1 MTLHDIACLRLINQ
15 QIAGTKCNR
24 PSETVSWLGAMQAQD
39 YLGVLWSIGLR
50 SSACTEADVEQAIA
64 DRTIV
69 RTWPM
74 RGTLHFVCATDVHW
88 MLQFLAP
95 PAIAANRRRQEQQL
109 ELDDKIL
116 ARCRALITKALQGGR
131 QLNRP
136 AIYSLLED
144 QGISTDRQR
153 GYHVLWRL
161 AQEGIICF
169 GAREGRQP
177 TFTLLEEWIG
187 PAKRLDR
194 DEALATLAKRY
205 FAGHG
210 PATVQDFAWWSGL
223 TLSNARTGLEM
234 IASTLRQ
241 ETDGTNVYWLDSE
254 STISPREAGAC
265 LLPGFDEYLLGYNDR
280 QAAVDPKHAQKLV
293 PDSNGR
299 FLATMV
305 LKGRVVGTWKR
316 TLTKKAVQ
324 ITLEPFAS
332 LSKAAR
338 QAFGLEVE
346 RYGKFIGLP
355 VEIEFV
361 GNAL

>member
-1 MTLHDIACLRLINQ
+1 MTVHDIACWRLINQ
-15 QIAGTKCNR
+15 QIAGPKYNR
-24 PSETVSWLGAMQAQD
+24 PSETVSRLCAMQAQD
-39 YLGVLWSIGLR
+39 YLAVLWSIGLR
-50 SSACTEADVEQAIA
+50 SRTGTEVDIEQAIA
-64 DRTIV
+64 DRTVV

-88 MLQFLAP
+88 LLQLLTP
-95 PAIAANRRRQEQQL
+95 TVIAANRRRQEEQL
-109 ELDDKIL
+109 ELDDKTL
-116 ARCRALITKALQGGR
+116 ARCRALITRALQGGR
-131 QLNRP
+131 QLDRS
-136 AIYSLLED
+136 AIYSLLEE
-144 QGISTDRQR
+144 QSISTDRQR

-161 AQEGIICF
+161 AQEGVICF
-169 GAREGRQP
+169 AARDGKQP
-177 TFTLLEEWIG
+177 TFALLEEWIG

-194 DEALATLAKRY
+194 EEALARLAQRY

-223 TLSNARTGLEM
+223 KLSDARTGLEM

-241 ETDGTNVYWLDSE
+241 ETDGANIYWLDSE
-254 STISPREAGAC
+254 SPISPPEAGAY

-280 QAAVDPKHAQKLV
+280 QAAVEAKHAQKLT

-305 LKGRVVGTWKR
+305 LKGRVIGTWKR
-316 TLTKKAVQ
+316 TLTKKAVR
-324 ITLEPFAS
+324 ITLEPFTS

-355 VEIEFV
+355 VEL
-361 GNAL
+361 G